1 MTAIDHY
8 AALGIAKD
16 ADPEVIRA
24 AYRAL
29 AKKYHPD
36 SSSDKTPE
44 ALMRFRQISAAH
56 AILSDSSARAKY
68 DESLDQASFE
78 RKEPPARP
86 HSNRDQD
93 EKSTSST
100 TTERG
105 PLEKVRNG
113 VVVIGWALVAGF
125 LALLLVAITIASIVG
140 AFHG

>member
-8 AALGIAKD
+8 AALGVARD

-44 ALMRFRQISAAH
+44 ALMRFRQISEAH
-56 AILSDSSARAKY
+56 SILSDASARAEY
-68 DESLDQASFE
+68 DERLNLASFE
-78 RKEPPARP
+78 YTEPPAHP
-86 HSNRDQD
+86 HSNRDQS
-93 EKSTSST
+93 EKSTPST
-100 TTERG
+100 ETERG

-113 VVVIGWALVAGF
+113 VVVIGWSLMAGF
-125 LALLLVAITIASIVG
+125 LALLLVAIIIASIVG